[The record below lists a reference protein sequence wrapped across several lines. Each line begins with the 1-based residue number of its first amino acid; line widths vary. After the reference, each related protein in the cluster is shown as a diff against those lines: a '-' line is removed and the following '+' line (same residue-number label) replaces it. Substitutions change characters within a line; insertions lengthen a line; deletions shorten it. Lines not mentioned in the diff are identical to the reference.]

1 MLRVG
6 PTSES
11 HGLDLPGWS
20 ALRSDMAN
28 ESQFIPD
35 GGKSHSHQKYVV
47 AQGNVVLR
55 VLPREAHA
63 QIRHCE
69 IALVENNGRPQGE
82 FT

>member
-1 MLRVG
+1 
-6 PTSES
+6 
-11 HGLDLPGWS
+11 
-20 ALRSDMAN
+20 MAS

-55 VLPREAHA
+55 VLPRDAHA

-69 IALVENNGRPQGE
+69 IALVENNGRPQGKIE
-82 FT
+82 NMTAAHMYKQVLK